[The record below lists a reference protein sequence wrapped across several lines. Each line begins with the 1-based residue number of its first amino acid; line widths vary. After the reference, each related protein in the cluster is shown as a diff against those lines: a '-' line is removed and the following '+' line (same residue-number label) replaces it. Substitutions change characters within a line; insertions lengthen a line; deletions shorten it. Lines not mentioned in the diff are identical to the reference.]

1 MHIEVGDLASN
12 RKSPKSKSPSPND
25 KKYSR
30 IGYSHASKISDP
42 ILKVFSDKM
51 NLNKSLARPAVSK
64 SKDGE
69 SDLRIQAVNVPKVNK
84 SE

>member
-12 RKSPKSKSPSPND
+12 RKSPKSKSPSPDD

-30 IGYSHASKISDP
+30 IGNSHDSKITNP
-42 ILKVFSDKM
+42 ILKVFTDKID
-51 NLNKSLARPAVSK
+51 LTKSQARPPAVTK
-64 SKDGE
+64 
-69 SDLRIQAVNVPKVNK
+69 SDLRIKAVNVAKVNK